1 MIYFKKIAYPGKY
14 QDDSA
19 IPQLLGYI
27 MRQDRHHIVS
37 LAP

>member
-19 IPQLLGYI
+19 IPQLLGTLCGRI
-27 MRQDRHHIVS
+27 RHHIVS